1 MVSAIEFRTEQ
12 DPDVAPHTH
21 PKDVS
26 GEGGGMC
33 SSSGGMR
40 GGGCGTSWRAL
51 PQQLRILPLLRHR
64 RTCIGQATLTGALFP
79 ACSPPGA
86 PQPRGGAAAHHPAGP
101 HPADP
106 GAPDARQCEPAAVA
120 TAAAAAAAMTAPQ
133 YLPYLA
139 PSPASMHASPG
150 TAPSQPPCRPTLGT
164 QTPTQSLT
172 TPCWVS
178 GRRWRGAPAVPPPTL
193 PPLHRCAGVGRE
205 HGGRGCGVGEGM

>member
-1 MVSAIEFRTEQ
+1 MSSAQSRTQ
-12 DPDVAPHTH
+12 TWRPTHTPRTSRVRVMACAAAVAACGAVAAAP
-21 PKDVS
+21 V
-26 GEGGGMC
+26 GGPC
-33 SSSGGMR
+33 RSSCEYCHS
-40 GGGCGTSWRAL
+40 CG
-51 PQQLRILPLLRHR
+51 
-64 RTCIGQATLTGALFP
+64 TCIGQATLTGALFP

-120 TAAAAAAAMTAPQ
+120 TAAAAAAAAAMTAPQ

-139 PSPASMHASPG
+139 PSPASMHANPG

-178 GRRWRGAPAVPPPTL
+178 GRRWRG
-193 PPLHRCAGVGRE
+193 RDSRGR
-205 HGGRGCGVGEGM
+205 